1 MLSARPAGRLRVL
14 LGRFVR
20 LQPRTPF
27 HIFFPH
33 RDTGMAVMLFL
44 FVLVVLYHRT
54 PKQST
59 CPAPAVD
66 KDPVFK
72 SLVTRGHNERVVF
85 ACCVRI
91 GFSPVEHERL
101 GLEFYYFCPNVLGPM
116 PTPAARSHADIVQ
129 EHRKLWFLNDTF
141 FV

>member
-1 MLSARPAGRLRVL
+1 MLSARRAGRLRLL
-14 LGRFVR
+14 LGRLVR
-20 LQPRTPF
+20 LQPRAPF

-33 RDTGMAVMLFL
+33 RDTGMAVMLLL

-66 KDPVFK
+66 KDPVFEP
-72 SLVTRGHNERVVF
+72 LVTRGHDERVVF

-91 GFSPVEHERL
+91 RFTPVEDERL
-101 GLEFYYFCPNVLGPM
+101 ALALYQFRPNVLGPV
-116 PTPAARSHADIVQ
+116 PTPAALSHADII
-129 EHRKLWFLNDTF
+129 EKHRKLRVENDTVF
-141 FV
+141 F